1 VIEKN
6 YPLPDS
12 WEWAYIGSI
21 GQTFSGG
28 TPRTSELSNF
38 DGDIPWITPADL
50 TGYNE
55 RYISKG
61 RRNISDQGLR
71 NSSAR
76 LMPEGAVLFSSR
88 APIGY
93 VVIASNPLC
102 TNQGFKNV
110 VPAEGIDSRFVY
122 YYLKSAKELA
132 ESMASGTTFRELSG
146 SRFEKLPIPVA
157 PLSEQKR
164 IVDKIETLFSDLD
177 KGEALLKQVQQQLAV
192 YRQSVLKDAVTGEL
206 TRDWRENNKHRL
218 ESGEALLK
226 RVLTLRRVNWKG
238 RGKYKEPVFIDTSLL
253 PEIPDL
259 WRWVSIDTLVRDE
272 RTAIKAGPFGSAL
285 KKDFYVSSGYKIY
298 GQEQVISGD
307 AQYGDYYISEE
318 KFEQLKS
325 CEVKPFD
332 VLISLVGTIGKVM
345 VLPENIEPGIIN
357 PRLIKISF
365 DLNIYDPKFFKM
377 YFESAFVKSMY
388 QLDAHGATMDILN
401 LSIIKNLPFILCSI
415 DEQEEIVSRVDDI
428 FSQIDALEKW
438 CSTELARSGML
449 RQSILM
455 AAFSGE
461 LVPQD
466 PEDEPASELL
476 ARIQAERASAALD
489 GNGRRAATKRGR
501 KAIG

>member
-1 VIEKN
+1 
-6 YPLPDS
+6 
-12 WEWAYIGSI
+12 
-21 GQTFSGG
+21 
-28 TPRTSELSNF
+28 
-38 DGDIPWITPADL
+38 
-50 TGYNE
+50 
-55 RYISKG
+55 
-61 RRNISDQGLR
+61 
-71 NSSAR
+71 
-76 LMPEGAVLFSSR
+76 M
-88 APIGY
+88 
-93 VVIASNPLC
+93 
-102 TNQGFKNV
+102 
-110 VPAEGIDSRFVY
+110 
-122 YYLKSAKELA
+122 
-132 ESMASGTTFRELSG
+132 
-146 SRFEKLPIPVA
+146 
-157 PLSEQKR
+157 
-164 IVDKIETLFSDLD
+164 
-177 KGEALLKQVQQQLAV
+177 
-192 YRQSVLKDAVTGEL
+192 
-206 TRDWRENNKHRL
+206 
-218 ESGEALLK
+218 
-226 RVLTLRRVNWKG
+226 
-238 RGKYKEPVFIDTSLL
+238 
-253 PEIPDL
+253 
-259 WRWVSIDTLVRDE
+259 SIDTLVRDE
-272 RTAIKAGPFGSAL
+272 RNAIKAGPFGSAL

-449 RQSILM
+449 RQSILK

-476 ARIQAERASAALD
+476 ARIQAERASAARV
-489 GNGRRAATKRGR
+489 GNGRRVATKRGR